1 MRIALA
7 LCVAALLTGCAT
19 INQTAESTGTGT
31 NEVRKTT
38 LTVRTLGDAK
48 QVVERLQA
56 SNGKTHSL
64 GAKGVEQESTSEVME
79 RIVRAAVES
88 AAKGAKP

>member
-1 MRIALA
+1 MRMALA
-7 LCVAALLTGCAT
+7 LCAAALLTGCAT

>member
-1 MRIALA
+1 MRMLCLVVSALI
-7 LCVAALLTGCAT
+7 TGCST
-19 INQTAESTGTGT
+19 ISQTAESTGGGT
-31 NEVRKTT
+31 NEVRRTT

-64 GAKGVEQESTSEVME
+64 GAKGVEQESTSEIME

>member
-1 MRIALA
+1 MKLA
-7 LCVAALLTGCAT
+7 LTLVACVACGCT
-19 INQTAESTGTGT
+19 SIRQTAETTGSGT

-38 LTVRTLGDAK
+38 LAVTTLGDAK

-56 SNGKTHSL
+56 SNGKAHSL
-64 GAKGVEQESTSEVME
+64 GAKGVEQESTSELME

-88 AAKGAKP
+88 AAKGARP